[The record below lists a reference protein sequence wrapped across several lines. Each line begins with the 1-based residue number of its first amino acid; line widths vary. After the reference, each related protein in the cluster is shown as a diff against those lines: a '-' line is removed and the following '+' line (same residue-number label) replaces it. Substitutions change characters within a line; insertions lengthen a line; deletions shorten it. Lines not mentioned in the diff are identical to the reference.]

1 MLFQKIKHLSVKK
14 TRVKNLLA
22 FTYPLHTTVRLVVN
36 QKTNWSKTVDDGEHS
51 YVFKVK
57 DKDFYIPCDESFL
70 VDSGATTHIV
80 NYDSDFIFIVDN
92 FNPEGHFIELA
103 DG

>member
-1 MLFQKIKHLSVKK
+1 MF
-14 TRVKNLLA
+14 N
-22 FTYPLHTTVRLVVN
+22 
-36 QKTNWSKTVDDGEHS
+36 
-51 YVFKVK
+51 VK
-57 DKDFYIPCDESFL
+57 DKDFYLPCDESFL
-70 VDSGATTHIV
+70 VDCGATTHIV